1 VTSVLIVDDSL
12 VIRRLLR
19 SELTESEWIVCQE
32 AENGRD
38 GVAMA
43 QEFRPDVVILDLAMP
58 GMFTTHVVPGLE
70 KEAIASG
77 FREVISKS
85 DGPPAVIKAIRTL
98 LAA

>member
-1 VTSVLIVDDSL
+1 M
-12 VIRRLLR
+12 
-19 SELTESEWIVCQE
+19 TESEWIVCQE

-58 GMFTTHVVPGLE
+58 EMNGLEAARVLKQLMPEVPLLMFTTHVVPGLE